1 MELPVEIDLAT
12 DLMQRF
18 TESLFKIRLEGART
32 TKRYFKH
39 WAESDLGSGI
49 ASIEFDGEL
58 PTRQVEK
65 YGDRWFSSIKRSHPE
80 IGPGLIEATLS
91 ESGLEPQHEIAQAE
105 FEEVWNE
112 ALKHVQ

>member
-1 MELPVEIDLAT
+1 MELPVKIDLAT

-18 TESLFKIRLEGART
+18 TESLLKIRLEGART
-32 TKRYFKH
+32 MKRYFKH
-39 WAESDLGSGI
+39 GAESDLGSGI
-49 ASIEFDGEL
+49 AYIEFDGEL

-65 YGDRWFSSIKRSHPE
+65 YGDRWFCSIKSYHPE
-80 IGPGLIEATLS
+80 IGPGLTDRSFS
-91 ESGLEPQHEIAQAE
+91 ESDLELQHEISQAE

>member
-1 MELPVEIDLAT
+1 ML
-12 DLMQRF
+12 RF
-18 TESLFKIRLEGART
+18 TESLLKIRLEGART
-32 TKRYFKH
+32 RKRYFKH
-39 WAESDLGSGI
+39 GAESDLGSGI

-65 YGDRWFSSIKRSHPE
+65 YGDRWFCSIKPYHPE
-80 IGPGLIEATLS
+80 IGPGLTDRSFS
-91 ESGLEPQHEIAQAE
+91 ELDLEPQHEISQEE